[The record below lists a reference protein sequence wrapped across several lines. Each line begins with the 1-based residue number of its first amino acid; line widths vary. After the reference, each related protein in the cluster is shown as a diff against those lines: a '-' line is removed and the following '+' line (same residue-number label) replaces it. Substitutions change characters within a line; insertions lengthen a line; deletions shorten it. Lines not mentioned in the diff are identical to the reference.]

1 MKKSLEHICLVLILK
16 IKNIYKGL
24 YILYIVIIITM
35 EIKKMKNTK
44 EKLTKEVRLRF
55 KEEVSEDW
63 ILYVI
68 NKAYSEDRRDNDN
81 VKIIKEDE

>member
-1 MKKSLEHICLVLILK
+1 
-16 IKNIYKGL
+16 
-24 YILYIVIIITM
+24 
-35 EIKKMKNTK
+35 MKNTK